1 MRETDHSMKYGVDFR
16 KISLPACADF
26 CGRVGIW
33 MIRVALR
40 GGTLKAS
47 LMLHCQID
55 LFKFI
60 LHFI

>member
-1 MRETDHSMKYGVDFR
+1 MKCRVDCR
-16 KISLPACADF
+16 KISLPARADF